1 MKIINEHSIT
11 QDNYYDDTIYI
22 TNSMLSKLSEKSPA
36 HFYHW
41 LHNKP
46 EPTAAMKIGSAIHS
60 AILTPEWFM
69 RDYIIAPNVDRR
81 TKAGKEEFR
90 KFDEVNLKKVITHK
104 ENDMIEDLVHTVKQ
118 DRFVKNLLSDGKP
131 EQIVVF
137 QDIKTGIKCKSMIDY
152 LKDDGT
158 IVDIKTTQDAG
169 PGFIHSVNRYKYHK
183 QAAFYMDAVG
193 ATKFFIVAI
202 EKVKP
207 YALNVFELS
216 NETIHEGRLL
226 YRDELSMMAQCI
238 EKNYWPSYGHEFL
251 GSLCYEKQVTIL

>member
-1 MKIINEHSIT
+1 MKIIEQHSVT

-36 HFYHW
+36 HFRYW

-69 RDYIIAPNVDRR
+69 RDYVIAPNVDRR
-81 TKAGKEEFR
+81 TKAGKEMFKEFY
-90 KFDEVNLKKVITHK
+90 DNNLKKIITHK
-104 ENDMIEDLVHTVKQ
+104 EKDIINDLVHTVKQ

-137 QDIKTGIKCKSMIDY
+137 QDEKTGIKCKSMIDY
-152 LKDDGT
+152 LKNDGT
-158 IVDIKTTQDAG
+158 IIDIKTTQDAG
-169 PGFIHSVNRYKYHK
+169 AGFIHSVNKYKYHK

-193 ATKFFIVAI
+193 ASKFYIVAI
-202 EKVKP
+202 EKTKP

-216 NETIHEGRLL
+216 KETIQEGRNL

-238 EKNYWPSYGHEFL
+238 EQNYWPSYGHEFL